1 MQTLMTAREVG
12 HVAGR
17 SRSQVVRD
25 ANLGKIEIAQ
35 RLPGK
40 QGAMLFTEHAANSYA
55 EARA

>member
-12 HVAGR
+12 ELAGR
-17 SRSQVVRD
+17 SRQQVARD

-40 QGAMLFTEHAANSYA
+40 QGALLFTEHAASVYA
-55 EARA
+55 EARL

>member
-1 MQTLMTAREVG
+1 
-12 HVAGR
+12 
-17 SRSQVVRD
+17 VVRD